1 MQTAGH
7 VVRLRGERPLQ
18 LQPVHDGHHFG
29 GDALAVGV
37 RFQLAV
43 LDGRLQRFRRP
54 LYGRAVM
61 ADEVVVGG
69 VSQVTC
75 LGGEDVEHPGVA
87 GPRRVVLDD
96 VDQCRERVGD
106 RLGFGS
112 EEPFGDP
119 FVAALQDRH
128 EQVLLAAEMM
138 QQAALGDADVLGDTG
153 ERRGVE
159 APLREVFDGDIKDSG
174 TPFVAHRVAAASLGC
189 GGPAALG
196 ALHARHPSPR
206 FRTST
211 EGVFQATR
219 EYLVLTRFCVY
230 GEAAGTT
237 LKPPLPHWRAD
248 MDVIPDA
255 ATGTEFPAQAP
266 SAPPVP
272 ASKALIF
279 GLAFAQFGVM
289 LALLAPVTV
298 TLALRV
304 AQIVPKDDR
313 GAALGQFL
321 ALGAILAMIG
331 NPVFGSLSD
340 RTRSR
345 FGRRRPW
352 LIGGMTVAFLGLLL
366 IAVGD
371 NVPMLML
378 GWAVAQLGGNAA
390 LATVV
395 SCVPDLV
402 PEQQRGKVSG
412 LIGMMTSVAAVTGSV
427 LASAFH
433 DSLAMAFIVPAFVGV
448 ISVTC
453 LAKVMK
459 DRPATPGAFE
469 PYSLRE
475 FLRSFWV
482 SPKRHPDFAWN
493 FAGRFLVFTGIACVT
508 SYQVYFLMDRLGY
521 SEDEVAGKVLIG
533 TVVMVASVVV
543 GSVLGG
549 AFSDR
554 SGRRKQYVLGA
565 SLLIAV
571 SLLLFASAHSFS
583 LFVTAMIVFGVGQGL
598 YLSVD
603 VVLAAAVLPNPEE
616 SAKDMGVLN
625 IGNALPSSLVP
636 IVAPALLA
644 IGAGGENY
652 GALFLFGGVACV
664 LGALAVQFVRSVR

>member
-1 MQTAGH
+1 
-7 VVRLRGERPLQ
+7 
-18 LQPVHDGHHFG
+18 
-29 GDALAVGV
+29 
-37 RFQLAV
+37 
-43 LDGRLQRFRRP
+43 
-54 LYGRAVM
+54 
-61 ADEVVVGG
+61 
-69 VSQVTC
+69 
-75 LGGEDVEHPGVA
+75 
-87 GPRRVVLDD
+87 
-96 VDQCRERVGD
+96 
-106 RLGFGS
+106 
-112 EEPFGDP
+112 
-119 FVAALQDRH
+119 
-128 EQVLLAAEMM
+128 
-138 QQAALGDADVLGDTG
+138 
-153 ERRGVE
+153 
-159 APLREVFDGDIKDSG
+159 
-174 TPFVAHRVAAASLGC
+174 
-189 GGPAALG
+189 
-196 ALHARHPSPR
+196 
-206 FRTST
+206 
-211 EGVFQATR
+211 
-219 EYLVLTRFCVY
+219 
-230 GEAAGTT
+230 
-237 LKPPLPHWRAD
+237 

-345 FGRRRPW
+345 SGRRRPW

-493 FAGRFLVFTGIACVT
+493 FMRPIPGFHRH
-508 SYQVYFLMDRLGY
+508 RLRHQ
-521 SEDEVAGKVLIG
+521 L
-533 TVVMVASVVV
+533 
-543 GSVLGG
+543 
-549 AFSDR
+549 
-554 SGRRKQYVLGA
+554 SG
-565 SLLIAV
+565 LLPHGPPR
-571 SLLLFASAHSFS
+571 LQR
-583 LFVTAMIVFGVGQGL
+583 G
-598 YLSVD
+598 
-603 VVLAAAVLPNPEE
+603 
-616 SAKDMGVLN
+616 
-625 IGNALPSSLVP
+625 
-636 IVAPALLA
+636 
-644 IGAGGENY
+644 
-652 GALFLFGGVACV
+652 
-664 LGALAVQFVRSVR
+664 

>member
-1 MQTAGH
+1 
-7 VVRLRGERPLQ
+7 
-18 LQPVHDGHHFG
+18 
-29 GDALAVGV
+29 
-37 RFQLAV
+37 
-43 LDGRLQRFRRP
+43 
-54 LYGRAVM
+54 
-61 ADEVVVGG
+61 
-69 VSQVTC
+69 
-75 LGGEDVEHPGVA
+75 
-87 GPRRVVLDD
+87 
-96 VDQCRERVGD
+96 
-106 RLGFGS
+106 
-112 EEPFGDP
+112 
-119 FVAALQDRH
+119 
-128 EQVLLAAEMM
+128 
-138 QQAALGDADVLGDTG
+138 
-153 ERRGVE
+153 
-159 APLREVFDGDIKDSG
+159 
-174 TPFVAHRVAAASLGC
+174 
-189 GGPAALG
+189 
-196 ALHARHPSPR
+196 
-206 FRTST
+206 
-211 EGVFQATR
+211 
-219 EYLVLTRFCVY
+219 
-230 GEAAGTT
+230 
-237 LKPPLPHWRAD
+237 

-313 GAALGQFL
+313 GAALGQVL

-371 NVPMLML
+371 NVPMLMV

-390 LATVV
+390 LAAVV

-571 SLLLFASAHSFS
+571 SLILFASAHSFS